1 MARTLPRLLGSLTNR
16 TPVGEI
22 GDVTDQRAYHRAMG
36 VRTWLI
42 DKLGGDEPVGDPE
55 RVVEVAVVDLWQSQL
70 LVTALR
76 ERGIAAESVQEHS
89 VMQPRERLL
98 PQARILVQAGQRAE
112 AIDIIDA
119 VTTGQYGPTDD
130 TNDGA

>member
-1 MARTLPRLLGSLTNR
+1 MIR
-16 TPVGEI
+16 
-22 GDVTDQRAYHRAMG
+22 DQQRQATQGRIVVAMG
-36 VRTWLI
+36 LRAWLI
-42 DKLGGDEPVGDPE
+42 DKLGGAEPVGDPE

-89 VMQPRERLL
+89 VVQPRDRLL

-112 AIDIIDA
+112 AIEIIDA

-130 TNDGA
+130 ADDSP